1 MRVGDAGDEG
11 AEKRRRRARP
21 RLVEGVSPLE
31 SGVLGGGGRVFDNG
45 GLEGGVVGAAN

>member
-1 MRVGDAGDEG
+1 MKVLKKDVVGLD
-11 AEKRRRRARP
+11 P
-21 RLVEGVSPLE
+21 RLVEGVSPFR